1 MEISTSTFIFGI
13 INLLL
18 LLVVVVGVVA
28 LIVYRMRRNSGQRK
42 CSACSKK
49 VPADAKVCPYCGESL
64 M

>member
-1 MEISTSTFIFGI
+1 MEISTATFVFGI

-18 LLVVVVGVVA
+18 LLAVVVGVAA
-28 LIVYRMRRNSGQRK
+28 LIVYLMRRNSGQRK

-49 VPADAKVCPYCGESL
+49 VPADAKVCPYCGKSL